1 MPAPDV
7 QYFLDCSATCGQ
19 IAGDT
24 HFYFMEMCPNTN
36 EVFDAYDRQ
45 EHAHFGSYW
54 KSLTAMGL
62 YFEDQYIQWRA
73 NNRHNS
79 KMASYAGLELI
90 PTVFKGMVDTAT
102 GYLSD
107 TDLDHVDSKAIDFL
121 NDRMELDAITGVVR
135 RSLMRTACD
144 FNDLT
149 TESIAA
155 VCNEMVFYQEQ
166 NRIFYQNAI
175 NASNLIVGEKW
186 TDFSREIMHNNIN
199 KNQMQRIIR
208 EKQEEN
214 KKIIKRSIK
223 FLNKLIGSDTTR
235 MFLGGNVIRFEG
247 EHAIYELSKQSSV
260 MESHGGFKAVSIYDK
275 NHPDLLLCNLCIST
289 PNVPL
294 LDHVANIV
302 MHIRAGEELEILKIG
317 NARNIDSTAYDK
329 EWLNPHLPPTIS
341 SADSL
346 LNNAPLIPRLI
357 SGMRPDR
364 DIRAEM
370 FKPLITQ
377 MMYKK
382 VIEEF
387 APIISKANPQTLG
400 LLTTNS
406 RTQPQELCF

>member
-36 EVFDAYDRQ
+36 EVFDAYDRRD
-45 EHAHFGSYW
+45 HAGSYW

-73 NNRHNS
+73 NNRHDS
-79 KMASYAGLELI
+79 KMASYASLELI
-90 PTVFKGMVDTAT
+90 PTVFKEMVDTAS
-102 GYLSD
+102 GYLADSN
-107 TDLDHVDSKAIDFL
+107 LDHVDSNAINFL
-121 NDRMELDAITGVVR
+121 NDRMELEAIKGVVR

-144 FNDLT
+144 FNDLAA
-149 TESIAA
+149 ESITA
-155 VCNEMVFYQEQ
+155 VSNQIVSHQEQ
-166 NRIFYQNAI
+166 NRMLHQIALNE
-175 NASNLIVGEKW
+175 SNFIMDDGEWIDSSHGKKL
-186 TDFSREIMHNNIN
+186 N
-199 KNQMQRIIR
+199 KNEIQRIVR
-208 EKQEEN
+208 EKKEEN
-214 KKIIKRSIK
+214 KKIIKRSVK

-235 MFLGGNVIRFEG
+235 IFLGGNAIRFEG
-247 EHAIYELSKQSSV
+247 EYAIYELSKQSNV

-275 NHPDLLLCNLCIST
+275 NNPDLLLCNLCIST

-302 MHIRAGEELEILKIG
+302 MHIRAGEELEILRIG
-317 NARNIDSTAYDK
+317 NARNIDSVAYDK
-329 EWLNPHLPPTIS
+329 EWLNPYLPSPTIS
-341 SADSL
+341 KKSL
-346 LNNAPLIPRLI
+346 LDNTPIIPGLIA
-357 SGMRPDR
+357 GMRPDR
-364 DIRAEM
+364 AIRSAM
-370 FKPLITQ
+370 FKPIITQ
-377 MMYKK
+377 MMYNE

-387 APIISKANPQTLG
+387 SPMILKANPQTLG